1 MALCLAAGIWLE
13 GVNFAM
19 ASGMYAGQA
28 ATEALN
34 RNDVTPQGLAGYQR
48 RLEET
53 FVLKDHRKLR
63 RAPGLVL
70 SDRVQHLYPEFATGV
85 VERMFRVDNPEPKP
99 GVRRIVAQ
107 ERKRAGIRRRDLARD
122 GLDAL
127 RSFL

>member
-1 MALCLAAGIWLE
+1 M
-13 GVNFAM
+13 
-19 ASGMYAGQA
+19 
-28 ATEALN
+28 
-34 RNDVTPQGLAGYQR
+34 
-48 RLEET
+48 
-53 FVLKDHRKLR
+53 LKDHRTLR

-122 GLDAL
+122 GFDAL